1 MFAGTDGFDNTVYQ
15 KQEMSS
21 NTNTLSIR
29 QDHWDSHKRPR
40 LSSSTSK
47 KHGGFSIS
55 NVGVSM
61 SNQRRHKP
69 HKPQHRRPTFAGPI
83 QNVTVNV
90 GREATLECLV
100 NHLDKYKV
108 TAYQLLYHIYPS
120 IINVSV
126 HEYYEIINSLYFPGR
141 MVEGK
146 RSNHSCITSSCYY
159 SQ

>member
-15 KQEMSS
+15 KQEMNS

-69 HKPQHRRPTFAGPI
+69 QHRRPTFAGPI

-108 TAYQLLYHIYPS
+108 TAYQLLYRIYPS
-120 IINVSV
+120 IKCQCS
-126 HEYYEIINSLYFPGR
+126 
-141 MVEGK
+141 
-146 RSNHSCITSSCYY
+146 
-159 SQ
+159 